1 MDAKVCGTAVPG
13 EVEAFDAV
21 GVAVSDGI
29 VGGAET
35 TGTTGTPGT
44 AGTSAG
50 ADPCG
55 SRPGRASRSSDTGGG
70 PGGAL
75 LDGGEPCATASVR
88 RSVPTS
94 GDAAVAPSVTSAGTG
109 RGTRASTGTA
119 TAGSA
124 RRAWD
129 IQDGVTT
136 SGIDGE
142 SCGES
147 GAGESDGVA

>member
-1 MDAKVCGTAVPG
+1 MFADTVGMDGDDCVIG
-13 EVEAFDAV
+13 AV
-21 GVAVSDGI
+21 GAIGTDGI
-29 VGGAET
+29 VGSADT
-35 TGTTGTPGT
+35 TGP
-44 AGTSAG
+44 AGALGAAGASAG

-70 PGGAL
+70 PGGTL
-75 LDGGEPCATASVR
+75 LDGGEPCATAAVR
-88 RSVPTS
+88 RSVLTS

-124 RRAWD
+124 RRVWD

-142 SCGES
+142 PCDVL
-147 GAGESDGVA
+147 GAGGSDTAP